1 MARLD
6 ALLFQ
11 HVAPLR
17 AAALALPEG
26 GVLFSEGCFED
37 FLRAGRV
44 VTDAEGPPA
53 LSAGAN
59 WEELRAAWRRVLP
72 LEAVSY
78 EAWLAELQTYA
89 NLDWSGLEAMGINL

>member
-17 AAALALPEG
+17 AAAIALPEG
-26 GVLFSEGCFED
+26 GVLFSDRGFED
-37 FLRAGRV
+37 FLHSGQVTADSAGP
-44 VTDAEGPPA
+44 TA
-53 LSAGAN
+53 LSSGAD
-59 WEELRAAWRRVLP
+59 WAELREAWRRVLP

-78 EAWLAELQTYA
+78 EGWLTELQAYA
-89 NLDWSGLEAMGINL
+89 NLDWSGLDSLGIDL